1 MGWHVRSPET
11 KNGVGWLAQVCP
23 GPRWALATCTH
34 KRTLGVLQGLRE
46 HAVDVPDDLGD
57 S

>member
-1 MGWHVRSPET
+1 MSVPRKLRTGSVGWHKSARA
-11 KNGVGWLAQVCP
+11 GG
-23 GPRWALATCTH
+23 ALATCTH